1 MARGYYTGVKFAAFF
16 LTLTLVACSF
26 GGAQPTATLALPTA
40 EPASPTPLPGLIL
53 LLAPAGSDAAQA
65 AVAAEVAA
73 SFAAAN
79 GLAFEQRAALTA
91 AELPANLSVLIIFA
105 PDPGAA
111 ELAATAPAARIIAIG
126 FAPAA
131 AANITNL
138 TVSSAGESHAA
149 FIAGYLAALSA
160 DDWRIGMLYTPAAA
174 SLVDDFTA
182 GAEYFCGSCTPLAP
196 PYSEY
201 PMPLQANSADDWQAA
216 ADGLLAEYIRV
227 VYLSPELENSGA
239 AQYLAAY
246 GVLLLGSGAPPADV
260 SQNWIG
266 SVGVDAAGA
275 LRQQL
280 GAALSGQPS
289 SSSSSLAVNY
299 ANPTYLSAARLSNV
313 QTVIDDLLAGA
324 LIWQGAE

>member
-1 MARGYYTGVKFAAFF
+1 VKFAAFF
-16 LTLTLVACSF
+16 LTLTLAACSF
-26 GGAQPTATLALPTA
+26 GGAQPTATLELSTA
-40 EPASPTPLPGLIL
+40 VPASPTPLPGLVL
-53 LLAPAGSDAAQA
+53 LLAPSGSDAAQA
-65 AVAAEVAA
+65 AVAAEMAG
-73 SFAAAN
+73 SYAAAN
-79 GLAFEQRAALTA
+79 GLAFEQRAGLTA
-91 AELPANLSVLIIFA
+91 AELPANLSVLVILA

-111 ELAATAPAARIIAIG
+111 DLAAAAPAARIIAIG

-138 TVSSAGESHAA
+138 TASSAGESQAA
-149 FIAGYLAALSA
+149 FVAGYLAAISA

-201 PMPLQANSADDWQAA
+201 PMALQANSAGDWQAA

-246 GVLLLGSGAPPADV
+246 GVLLVGSGAPPADV

-266 SVGVDAAGA
+266 SVGADPAGG

-299 ANPTYLSAARLSNV
+299 ANPTYLSSARLSNV
-313 QTVIDDLLAGA
+313 QTVIDDLLGGA